1 MKKKIFKLLV
11 IVLMGLVGVLWIIH
25 YIHID
30 GISYII
36 TDRTSNFVAV
46 THRLHGGR
54 TSRRKA
60 KKLKYRGVFTIPS
73 SVNYK
78 GKTYHVKSIGEKAF
92 WDCDSLTSIKIPNSV
107 TSIGGSAFSYC
118 SGLTSI
124 TIPNSVTSIGKK
136 AFHGCSSLKEV
147 HITDLA
153 AWCNIDFSNSSSNP
167 LGYAKNLYLNR
178 TLVTDLVIPDD
189 VTKIKDY
196 AFRGCSSL
204 ASITIPESVTNI
216 GEEAFYFCDSLASVK
231 IDNNVTMIGGK
242 AFFWCHNLA
251 SINIPMSV
259 TSIGDKAF
267 SRCSSL
273 KEVHI
278 TDLAAWC
285 NIDFGDYNSNPLYY
299 ADNLYLN
306 GTLVTDLVIPDGVT
320 EIKDYAFEGCSSL
333 ASITIPN
340 SVTSIGEEAFSG
352 CSNITSITSHIPANK
367 LFAISKYV
375 FNGVNKSA
383 CTLYVPAGT
392 KATYEA
398 TEGWKVFKNIVEV
411 EAPGIDGTC
420 GGNATW

>member
-60 KKLKYRGVFTIPS
+60 NKLKYRGVFTIPS

-78 GKTYHVKSIGEKAF
+78 GKTYHVKSIGKKTF
-92 WDCDSLTSIKIPNSV
+92 YDCDS
-107 TSIGGSAFSYC
+107 
-118 SGLTSI
+118 LTSI
-124 TIPNSVTSIGKK
+124 TIPNSVTSIGDK
-136 AFHGCSSLKEV
+136 AFSRCSSLKEV

-167 LGYAKNLYLNR
+167 LRYAKNLYLNR
-178 TLVTDLVIPDD
+178 TLVTDLVIPDG

-204 ASITIPESVTNI
+204 ASITIPESVTSI

-231 IDNNVTMIGGK
+231 IDNNVTTIGGK

-251 SINIPMSV
+251 SINIPKSV

-398 TEGWKVFKNIVEV
+398 TEGWKAFKNIVEV
-411 EAPGIDGTC
+411 EAPGINDTC
-420 GGNATW
+420 GENATW